1 MSFQDKV
8 VLITGATGGVGKA
21 AAQLFA
27 ADGAKLVLLGTKKE
41 RLQALSEELGI
52 TEQNSLLIP
61 ADISKENDVKLAVE
75 EAVARFGSIDVLV
88 NTAGTGGPAA
98 LTEDYRFE
106 DFRRVYEINVFG
118 TFLTMKYVLPIMKQQ
133 GRGAIVNTASISG
146 MGGYAYE
153 IGYGSSKF
161 AVIGLTKDAASEN
174 ANNGIRINCISPG
187 WIETKMMKEI
197 LDNYVAI
204 GVLEKPEDFDPGP
217 MERPGKPMEMA
228 NGIYFLASDQ
238 ASYVNGANYVID
250 GGATIG

>member
-1 MSFQDKV
+1 MKS
-8 VLITGATGGVGKA
+8 
-21 AAQLFA
+21 
-27 ADGAKLVLLGTKKE
+27 
-41 RLQALSEELGI
+41 
-52 TEQNSLLIP
+52 
-61 ADISKENDVKLAVE
+61 AVE
-75 EAVARFGSIDVLV
+75 AAVTRFGSIDVLI
-88 NTAGTGGPAA
+88 NTAGIGGPAV

-118 TFLTMKYVLPIMKQQ
+118 TFLTMKYVLPIMKKQ

-146 MGGYAYE
+146 TGGYTYE

-174 ANNGIRINCISPG
+174 ANNGIRVNCISPG

-197 LDNYVAI
+197 LNNYVAM
-204 GVLEKPEDFDPGP
+204 GVLAKPEDFDPGP
-217 MERPGKPMEMA
+217 MGRPGKPMEMA
-228 NGIYFLASDQ
+228 NVIYFLASDQ